1 VRERTDDAATL
12 EHPLRIAIARFLFRR
27 RRTVTTRGARVSIKA
42 LPYVAEKSDLERRRI
57 PLSLCL
63 AGTAVAMNVLAA
75 VLSLMALSIS

>member
-1 VRERTDDAATL
+1 MRG
-12 EHPLRIAIARFLFRR
+12 
-27 RRTVTTRGARVSIKA
+27 TRASTKA
-42 LPYVAEKSDLERRRI
+42 LPYVVENSDLERRRV